1 MRHIGPGVEPIG
13 DAAARAARSDAA
25 GGGRRPRR
33 AGVPRRLSA
42 LALAMAVA
50 LVACSTSSEPG
61 PTGAAAAEAAEA
73 AGLERLTEGA
83 DEAPWAVRPGVEQI
97 TVTGAEPGEPLT
109 LYGRRGRRL
118 LTLRADDEGQA
129 HFAYLPAEYREAQS
143 GPDLDWADLGDPAA
157 AGVVE
162 PGRYVIRDDR
172 ASPPLATG
180 VITVPGRDDVPDT
193 ALYDRQVLSAARVDV
208 LGTPLPG
215 SSLEEGFQYLE
226 MRDGVR
232 LSAMVRL
239 PDPALYGA
247 GPYPTVV
254 EYSGY
259 SPSNPGSEEAGAR
272 LARTFGYAAVSV
284 NMRGT
289 GCSGGV
295 FDVFNPAQ
303 MADGYDVIEIVA
315 RQPWVLHGR
324 VGMVGLSY
332 SGITQLYT
340 AATRPPHLAAVTA
353 QSVIAD
359 PWLQAWPGGI
369 FNSGFTHQW
378 IKERDAAAAPGGD
391 SWVTERIDA
400 GDTTCAGHQALRA
413 QNPDFGGFVR
423 ALDSYPASA
432 AARDLRR
439 LVGDIEAPVFI
450 SGAFQDEQTGP
461 QFTALLDAFTSAPV
475 VRANLWNGR
484 HPDGY
489 GPANLMRWFEFLEF
503 YVAQRVPRL
512 NPVVRALA
520 PPVLAGQFHLR
531 DIELEP
537 DRFARFGDDHASA
550 LAAYEAEDPVRVIFE
565 SGIGENELGEQGG
578 TFELGLDS
586 WPTSDAEPVTW
597 YLGDDERLTADKPG
611 RRSDGDADRFRF
623 DPAAGGA
630 TLFGGTGE
638 YPLLDPVWTGAQWSR
653 FGEGQELSYLTEPL
667 TDDLVVAG
675 PAVAD
680 LWVSSDAPDVDLQA
694 SISEVRPDGVEYL
707 VTNGWLRVGHRTEDR
722 RRTDGLE
729 VVHRFTERSY
739 RPLRGDEVVEARIDI
754 PGFAHAFRA
763 GSRVRLSIATPG
775 RNHATWEFE
784 PPDYGRDIPS
794 IDVHRNRRQP
804 SALLLSVVDGVRVP
818 EVQPPPCPGLRGM
831 ACRPF
836 VATENDPAP

>member
-1 MRHIGPGVEPIG
+1 LRKICG
-13 DAAARAARSDAA
+13 
-25 GGGRRPRR
+25 
-33 AGVPRRLSA
+33 LLA
-42 LALAMAVA
+42 LALVA
-50 LVACSTSSEPG
+50 TLVACSGSSE
-61 PTGAAAAEAAEA
+61 ANSAAAESAALD
-73 AGLERLTEGA
+73 GVLEGT
-83 DEAPWAVRPGVEQI
+83 DEAPWGVRAGVEQI
-97 TVTGAEPGEPLT
+97 TVTGADPGEPLT
-109 LYGRRGRRL
+109 LYGGRGRRL
-118 LTLRADDEGQA
+118 LTLLADDQGQA
-129 HFAYLPAEYREAQS
+129 HFAYLPDEYREVQS
-143 GPDLDWADLGDPAA
+143 GPDLDWTDLGDPTAA
-157 AGVVE
+157 RVVE
-162 PGRYVIRDDR
+162 HGRYVIRDDS
-172 ASPPLATG
+172 ASPVLATG
-180 VITVPGRDDVPDT
+180 VVTVPGRDEAPDT
-193 ALYDRQVLSAARVDV
+193 ALYDRQVLTAARVDV
-208 LGTPLPG
+208 LGNVLPG
-215 SSLEEGFQYLE
+215 SSLEAGFQYLE

-239 PDPALYGA
+239 PDPALYGD

-272 LARTFGYAAVSV
+272 LARTFGYATVSV

-391 SWVTERIDA
+391 SWVTDRIES
-400 GDTTCAGHQALRA
+400 GDTACAGHQALRA
-413 QNPDFGGFVR
+413 QNPDFEGFVR

-432 AARDLRR
+432 GARDLRR

-461 QFTALLDAFTSAPV
+461 QFTALLDAFSSAPV
-475 VRANLWNGR
+475 VRGDLWNGR

-489 GPANLMRWFEFLEF
+489 GPANLMRWFEFLEL
-503 YVAQRVPRL
+503 YVARRVPRL

-520 PPVLAGQFHLR
+520 PPVLAGQFQLR

-537 DRFARFGDDHASA
+537 DRFALFGDDLAA
-550 LAAYEAEDPVRVIFE
+550 TLAAYEAEAPVRVLFE
-565 SGIGENELGEQGG
+565 SGIGENEVGEQGG

-586 WPTSDAEPVTW
+586 WPTGDAEPMTW
-597 YLGDDERLTADKPG
+597 YLGDDERLGPDKPG
-611 RRSDGDADRFRF
+611 RRSHGDADRFRF
-623 DPAAGGA
+623 DPEAGAA
-630 TLFGGTGE
+630 TLFGGTGD
-638 YPLLDPVWTGAQWSR
+638 YPLLDPVWTDADWTR
-653 FGEGQELSYLTEPL
+653 FARGRELSYLTEPL

-680 LWVSSDAPDVDLQA
+680 LWVSSDGPDVDLQA

-707 VTNGWLRVGHRTEDR
+707 VTTGWLRVGHRAEDR
-722 RRTDGLE
+722 RRTEGLE
-729 VVHRFTERSY
+729 VVHPFTERAY
-739 RPLRGDEVVEARIDI
+739 RPLTADDVVEARVDI

-784 PPDYGRDIPS
+784 PLDYGGDVPAIDIYRS
-794 IDVHRNRRQP
+794 RRQP
-804 SALLLSVVDGVRVP
+804 SALVLAVIDGVRVP
-818 EVQPPPCPGLRGM
+818 DVAPAPCPGLRGM

-836 VATENDPAP
+836 VSTENELAS

>member
-1 MRHIGPGVEPIG
+1 MRKL
-13 DAAARAARSDAA
+13 
-25 GGGRRPRR
+25 
-33 AGVPRRLSA
+33 GVPLA
-42 LALAMAVA
+42 LALVA
-50 LVACSTSSEPG
+50 TLVACSASSEAG
-61 PTGAAAAEAAEA
+61 PASTESAA
-73 AGLERLTEGA
+73 LDRVLEGA
-83 DEAPWAVRPGVEQI
+83 DRAPWSVRAGVEQI
-97 TVTGAEPGEPLT
+97 TVTGADPGEPLT
-109 LYGRRGRRL
+109 LYGQRGRRL
-118 LTLRADDEGQA
+118 LTLLADDQGQA
-129 HFAYLPAEYREAQS
+129 HFAYLPDEYREVQS
-143 GPDLDWADLGDPAA
+143 GPDLDWADMGDPAA
-157 AGVVE
+157 ASVVE
-162 PGRYVIRDDR
+162 PGRYVIRDDS
-172 ASPPLATG
+172 ASPALASSA
-180 VITVPGRDDVPDT
+180 VRVPGRDDVPDT
-193 ALYDRQVLSAARVDV
+193 ALYDRQRLTVARVDV
-208 LGTPLPG
+208 LGNVLPG

-239 PDPALYGA
+239 PDPALYGD

-259 SPSNPGSEEAGAR
+259 SPSNPGSEEAGSR
-272 LARTFGYAAVSV
+272 LARTFGYATVSV

-303 MADGYDVIEIVA
+303 MADGYDVVEIVA

-391 SWVTERIDA
+391 SWVTERIES

-413 QNPDFGGFVR
+413 QNPDFEGFVR
-423 ALDSYPASA
+423 ALDRYPASA
-432 AARDLRR
+432 GARDLRR
-439 LVGDIEAPVFI
+439 LVGDIEAPIFI

-461 QFTALLDAFTSAPV
+461 QFTALLDAFSSAPI
-475 VRANLWNGR
+475 VRVNLWNGR

-489 GPANLMRWFEFLEF
+489 GPANLMRWFEFLEL

-520 PPVLAGQFHLR
+520 PPVLAEQFHLR
-531 DIELEP
+531 DIELEA
-537 DRFARFGDDHASA
+537 DRFARFGDDHAAA
-550 LAAYEAEDPVRVIFE
+550 LAAYEAEDPVRVLFE
-565 SGIGENELGEQGG
+565 SGIGENEIGEQGG

-586 WPTSDAEPVTW
+586 WPTGDADRVTW
-597 YLGDDERLTADKPG
+597 YLGDDERLTPERPG
-611 RRSDGDADRFRF
+611 RRNDGDADRFRF
-623 DPAAGGA
+623 DPEAGGA
-630 TLFGGTGE
+630 TLFRGTGE
-638 YPLLDPVWTGAQWSR
+638 YPLLDPVWTDADWTR
-653 FGEGQELSYLTEPL
+653 FGEGEELSYLTDPVA
-667 TDDLVVAG
+667 DDLVVAG

-680 LWVSSDAPDVDLQA
+680 LWVSSDVPDVDLQA

-707 VTNGWLRVGHRTEDR
+707 ITSGWLRAGHRAEDR
-722 RRTDGLE
+722 RRTEGLE

-739 RPLRGDEVVEARIDI
+739 RQLEGDNAVEARVDI

-763 GSRVRLSIATPG
+763 GSRIRLSIATPG

-784 PPDYGRDIPS
+784 PPDYGGAVTA

-804 SALLLSVVDGVRVP
+804 SALQLSVIDGVRVP
-818 EVQPPPCPGLRGM
+818 DVAPAPCPGLRGM

-836 VATENDPAP
+836 VATENQPAD